1 MFLLLQV
8 DLILIRLWER
18 QGFWAVFAT
27 FTISTNTCSYAACCK
42 FIENNKLLSII
53 RGHEVQDAGFKMYK
67 KRSSTGF
74 PALMT
79 VFSAPNYCDYYKNK
93 VRLREAIYRAWRYGE
108 IGTFQCF
115 GGYVAPFS
123 LFLKRNLG
131 DFDRSISALQEGLKL
146 VV

>member
-1 MFLLLQV
+1 MS
-8 DLILIRLWER
+8 RH
-18 QGFWAVFAT
+18 
-27 FTISTNTCSYAACCK
+27 NNCSYAACCK

-93 VRLREAIYRAWRYGE
+93 VRMAQSVSQSSWALYKLPEAVLVLEVWKIRKFMDFRNNFAG
-108 IGTFQCF
+108 CF
-115 GGYVAPFS
+115 
-123 LFLKRNLG
+123 
-131 DFDRSISALQEGLKL
+131 ISFIKSPLDIKFVL
-146 VV
+146 

>member
-8 DLILIRLWER
+8 TLQRVWTVWAILKS
-18 QGFWAVFAT
+18 FFSPT
-27 FTISTNTCSYAACCK
+27 THSYAACCK

-53 RGHEVQDAGFKMYK
+53 RGHEVQDAGFKMYR

-93 VRLREAIYRAWRYGE
+93 VRLIEAIYSS
-108 IGTFQCF
+108 
-115 GGYVAPFS
+115 GGMGRLV
-123 LFLKRNLG
+123 LFR
-131 DFDRSISALQEGLKL
+131 DFWGICCPL
-146 VV
+146 